1 MKSMRLSEK
10 TAGSLGAPTAICS
23 PASPPAGRRALLDGN
38 LARKKLPP
46 QDEEYVIWDTELP
59 GFGLRVRPS
68 GRRVWFVRV
77 RQRGTQRRIALG
89 AAEDVDAVSAR
100 KEARR
105 LLGAVAVDGL
115 PKKEAVKAA
124 PTMREFVE
132 ANWNALARQWKKST
146 RIRHRSAWM
155 YDLGPVFGD
164 LRVADITRADVI
176 RWRDDCAS
184 RAEARFNRAV
194 SVLAC
199 LLKYAEAIGLRPK
212 GSNPCRGLPQY
223 KRRLIERYL
232 SPVEYRRLGVAL
244 REEDV
249 RQPARVAIIRL
260 LLYTGARVG
269 EIRDL
274 RWEWVHPPR
283 LCLPDSKTGP
293 KTIWLNRQAV
303 AILGGIPRRPD
314 CPFVFPNDAG
324 TAPINLTNWWP
335 VFRRSCGMPDL
346 RIHDLRH
353 SFASTAIMENVPLST
368 IGKLL
373 GHALPETTARYAHL
387 SDNVI
392 ADAAQRISGLLASA
406 IGLRS

>member
-1 MKSMRLSEK
+1 MEYSR
-10 TAGSLGAPTAICS
+10 LGA
-23 PASPPAGRRALLDGN
+23 
-38 LARKKLPP
+38 
-46 QDEEYVIWDTELP
+46 
-59 GFGLRVRPS
+59 
-68 GRRVWFVRV
+68 
-77 RQRGTQRRIALG
+77 
-89 AAEDVDAVSAR
+89 
-100 KEARR
+100 
-105 LLGAVAVDGL
+105 
-115 PKKEAVKAA
+115 
-124 PTMREFVE
+124 
-132 ANWNALARQWKKST
+132 
-146 RIRHRSAWM
+146 
-155 YDLGPVFGD
+155 
-164 LRVADITRADVI
+164 
-176 RWRDDCAS
+176 
-184 RAEARFNRAV
+184 
-194 SVLAC
+194 
-199 LLKYAEAIGLRPK
+199 
-212 GSNPCRGLPQY
+212 
-223 KRRLIERYL
+223 
-232 SPVEYRRLGVAL
+232 AL

-293 KTIWLNRQAV
+293 KTVWLNRQAA
-303 AILGGIPRRPD
+303 AILAGIPRRPD
-314 CPFVFPNDAG
+314 CPYVFPNGAG
-324 TAPINLTNWWP
+324 TAPINLTNWWL

-353 SFASTAIMENVPLST
+353 SFASTAIMENVSLST